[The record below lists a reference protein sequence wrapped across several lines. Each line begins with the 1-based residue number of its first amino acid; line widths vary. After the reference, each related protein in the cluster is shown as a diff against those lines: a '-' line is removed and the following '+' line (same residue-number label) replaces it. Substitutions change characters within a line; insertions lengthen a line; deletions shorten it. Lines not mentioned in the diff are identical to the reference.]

1 MTNKIEKPRVLVT
14 GSNGMLGQ
22 AIQKYLNNYDFDLY
36 FINSGCYDLT
46 REEDVMLMYQSVKP
60 NRVIHLAAKVGGIFD
75 NLRNPL
81 DFLEKNILMSTLVTK
96 WAHKYNVKR
105 FTGMLSTCVYP
116 NDINK
121 YPLSEEDVFTGTPEI
136 TNFGYAY
143 AKRVQGLQIEYYNK
157 LNRNWNYLMPCNLY
171 GIDHKPLDS
180 LHFIPALIKKIQNAV
195 ANNEDSITL
204 FGDGT
209 PLRQFMYADDLAKI
223 INIMVEK
230 DIKVSCNVA
239 VPWNLSI
246 KEMADIVMKVMDAN
260 LNIEWDT
267 TKPNGQH
274 RRDASTTRF
283 EGYYPDFKFTT
294 LTEGVKQI
302 ISNE

>member
-1 MTNKIEKPRVLVT
+1 MTNTENPRVLVT

-22 AIQKYLNNYDFDLY
+22 ALQKHLNNRDYDLY

-46 REEDVMLMYQSVKP
+46 READVMSMYQSVRP
-60 NRVIHLAAKVGGIFD
+60 DRVIHLAAKVGGIFD
-75 NLRNPL
+75 NLRHPL

-96 WAHKYNVKR
+96 WAHKYNVRR

-116 NDINK
+116 NDIDR
-121 YPLSEEDVFTGTPEI
+121 YPLSEEDVFAGTPEP

-157 LNRNWNYLMPCNLY
+157 LNRNWNYLIPCNLY
-171 GIDHKPLDS
+171 GVDHKPLDS

-195 ANNEDSITL
+195 ANNESSITL

-209 PLRQFMYADDLAKI
+209 PMRQFMYVEDLAKI
-223 INIMVEK
+223 INIMIEK
-230 DIKVSCNVA
+230 DITKSCNVA

-246 KEMADIVMKVMDAN
+246 KEMADITMASMGVN
-260 LNIEWDT
+260 LDITWDT
-267 TKPNGQH
+267 DKPNGQR
-274 RRDASTTRF
+274 RRDANTAVF
-283 EGYYPDFKFTT
+283 EQYYPNFKFTT
-294 LTEGVKQI
+294 LAEGVKQVI
-302 ISNE
+302 ANE